1 MINELITRMKRL
13 NNGCIFINLIDESF
27 FFLIIWLFFVKFL
40 TKNYAGGS
48 QMAFALNKIMLIG
61 RLGKDAETR
70 FTTNNVSV
78 TNFTMATDY
87 SYKGKNGDWVNETTW
102 HNIVSFN
109 LSDYFK
115 DNLKKGKKF
124 YVEGRLSKR
133 DYTDKDGVKRY
144 STEVITERLIP
155 LEPSSESSS
164 SEQESTSV
172 EPVVGNENDD
182 LPF

>member
-1 MINELITRMKRL
+1 
-13 NNGCIFINLIDESF
+13 
-27 FFLIIWLFFVKFL
+27 
-40 TKNYAGGS
+40 
-48 QMAFALNKIMLIG
+48 MAFSLNKIMLIG
-61 RLGKDAETR
+61 NLGKDAETR

-78 TNFTMATDY
+78 TNFTMATTY
-87 SYKGKNGDWVNETTW
+87 GYKGKDGNWVNDTTW

-133 DYTDKDGVKRY
+133 DYTDKDGIKRY
-144 STEVITERLIP
+144 MTEVVSERIIP
-155 LEPSSESSS
+155 LESTGDNTSS
-164 SEQESTSV
+164 
-172 EPVVGNENDD
+172 NENVSNVSSTPDVQVEENED